1 VRRTR
6 SLTGL
11 LPFEVIEDRSDPS
24 LTSFAGLPL
33 ALRTFTSLTLDR
45 AAKEHLELKERDQGP
60 TDVEWATVATMVH
73 VAGGTS
79 PAELDRL
86 KEESGL
92 VRVWPLLERVSQ
104 RSLRDYLA
112 RFDDP
117 MLPRAQQGK
126 ATIIPETEAL
136 QGLAAVRD
144 HLVHE
149 VQRRRRVSTATLDVD
164 ASIIES
170 WKRAALFHY
179 DGGKGYQPLFAY
191 WAEQRLIVRDQFRD
205 GNVPAGYEI
214 GPFTLAAFEALP
226 ASVKE
231 RYFRSDTAGYDQK
244 FLRDL
249 DRLDIKF
256 AVSADMCEAIRAECR
271 ALPRDAWKPVRNAEG
286 RTTDREVAEIVYV
299 PEEASRIARA
309 GERAFRYIVIRI
321 PVKDRQLELFD
332 PAPDGYKYFAIVTNR
347 TEPPEEINR
356 WQRERCGSVE
366 VALDLLKND
375 TGAGVMTSQKPGANA
390 AWLRFGVI
398 ALNLLEAMKIL
409 FPREVAMLHVFSR
422 PSTIR
427 RRLVQ
432 VAGRFVRH
440 AGKLM
445 LVLGAGLASVFA
457 ATLDAARTAFG

>member
-1 VRRTR
+1 V
-6 SLTGL
+6 
-11 LPFEVIEDRSDPS
+11 PFEVAEDRNDPT
-24 LTSFAGLPL
+24 LTSYAGVAL
-33 ALRTFTSLTLDR
+33 ALAAFTSLTLDL
-45 AAKEHLELKERDQGP
+45 AAKKNLRLKERDQGP

-73 VAGGTS
+73 VAGGDS

-86 KEESGL
+86 KAESGL
-92 VRVWPLLERVSQ
+92 VRAWPLLEDVSQ

-117 MLPRAQQGK
+117 TLPRAEQGK
-126 ATIIPETEAL
+126 ARILPESERL
-136 QGLAAVRD
+136 RGLAAVRD
-144 HLVHE
+144 HLVEE
-149 VQRRRRVSTATLDVD
+149 VQRRRRTATATLEVD

-179 DGGKGYQPLFAY
+179 DGGRGYQPLFAY
-191 WAEQRLIVRDQFRD
+191 WVEQRLIVRDQFRD

-214 GPFTLAAFEALP
+214 GPFTLAAFDALP

-231 RYFRSDTAGYDQK
+231 RYFRSDSAAYDHK
-244 FLRDL
+244 LLREL
-249 DRLDIKF
+249 DRRGIRF
-256 AVSADMCEAIRAECR
+256 AVSADMSEPIRQECR
-271 ALPRDAWKPVRNAEG
+271 ALAPEEWKPVRNAEG

-299 PEEASRIARA
+299 PDEASKIARD
-309 GERAFRYIVIRI
+309 GERAFRYVVIRI
-321 PVKDRQLELFD
+321 PVRERQLELFE

-347 TEPPEEINR
+347 TESPEEINR

-366 VALDLLKND
+366 VAIDLLKND

-390 AWLRFGVI
+390 AWLRYAVI

-409 FPREVAMLHVFSR
+409 FPREVAVLHAFSR

-427 RRLVQ
+427 RRFVQ

-440 AGKLM
+440 GRKL
-445 LVLGAGLASVFA
+445 LLLLGGGLAPLFA
-457 ATLDAARTAFG
+457 ASLEAARTAFG

>member
-1 VRRTR
+1 VRR

-11 LPFEVIEDRSDPS
+11 VPFEVAEERNDPA
-24 LTSFAGLPL
+24 LTSYAGIAL
-33 ALRTFTSLTLDR
+33 ALAAFTSLTLDL
-45 AAKEHLELKERDQGP
+45 AAKKHLRLKERDQGP
-60 TDVEWATVATMVH
+60 TDVEWATLATMVH
-73 VAGGTS
+73 VAGGDS

-86 KEESGL
+86 KEEDGL

-117 MLPRAQQGK
+117 ALPRAEQGK
-126 ATIIPETEAL
+126 ARILPETEGL

-144 HLVHE
+144 HLVEE
-149 VQRRRRVSTATLDVD
+149 VQRRRRVASATLDVD

-170 WKRAALFHY
+170 WKRTALFHY
-179 DGGKGYQPLFAY
+179 DGGRGYQPLFAY

-205 GNVPAGYEI
+205 GNVPASYEI
-214 GPFTLAAFEALP
+214 GPFTLAAFDALP

-231 RYFRSDTAGYDQK
+231 RYFRSDSAGYDHK
-244 FLRDL
+244 LLREL
-249 DRLDIKF
+249 DRRGIRF
-256 AVSADMCEAIRAECR
+256 AVSADVCEGIRNECR
-271 ALPRDAWKPVRNAEG
+271 ALPPGDWKPVCNAAG
-286 RTTDREVAEIVYV
+286 RTTDREVSEIVYV
-299 PEEASRIARA
+299 PDEASKIARE
-309 GERAFRYIVIRI
+309 GERAFRYIVVRI
-321 PVKDRQLELFD
+321 PVKERQLELFE

-347 TEPPEEINR
+347 TESPEAINR

-366 VALDLLKND
+366 VAIDLLKND

-390 AWLRFGVI
+390 AWLRYGVI

-409 FPREVAMLHVFSR
+409 FPREVAMLHAFSR

-427 RRLVQ
+427 RRVVQ

-440 AGKLM
+440 ARKL
-445 LVLGAGLASVFA
+445 LLLLGGGLAPLFA
-457 ATLDAARTAFG
+457 ASVEAARSAFG